1 MLTAGK
7 YAKMGKEVMSLTK
20 ELLLL
25 QIHAVVLND
34 FPRTNHVA
42 AQQGES
48 PGCEAERAIQFF
60 FFVFS
65 FCQCCPK
72 LRFCV
77 IPSNMNSEFR

>member
-7 YAKMGKEVMSLTK
+7 YAKMGEEVMSLTK

-34 FPRTNHVA
+34 FPGTNHVA

-48 PGCEAERAIQFF
+48 SGCEAERAIELVFF
-60 FFVFS
+60 GIFFLPVLPRAPHL
-65 FCQCCPK
+65 C
-72 LRFCV
+72 
-77 IPSNMNSEFR
+77 NSEQYEL

>member
-7 YAKMGKEVMSLTK
+7 YAKMGEEVMSLTK

-25 QIHAVVLND
+25 QIHAVVLNN

-48 PGCEAERAIQFF
+48 SGCEAERAIEFF
-60 FFVFS
+60 CFFLYFLFASAAQSSAFV
-65 FCQCCPK
+65 
-72 LRFCV
+72 
-77 IPSNMNSEFR
+77 